1 MEVSNLK
8 ASFESYSPND
18 GLYIAKIKFS
28 NIEKLDFVK
37 LNDPSETLQ
46 SYYDRVKEKPDIL
59 LNAGL
64 FTLSTGKNIL
74 SFKDEG
80 KEQNY
85 TGDFEGFGIKEDIP
99 NKIFFCSSK
108 EPATRDFMSA
118 YPVLI
123 KDGKRTTSDEWGN
136 ASEINYPAS
145 RQAIGYNDEYL
156 YILTTDNKCYF
167 SSLQDIFENLKV
179 DYAINLD
186 GGGSVK
192 RMEYGKTV
200 NKPTEN
206 RKIDNAFQIF
216 MKDVPIEYDEF
227 FIPGIYEVNVD
238 SSLNVRSEPSTIS
251 GEIYCA
257 LSDGDQVIILK
268 TTADGKWGE
277 IPWGGEVGSDE
288 DSVAYVSMNYVVRVS
303 YIEDEEEPEDP
314 SIEEPSDPEDSG
326 NEEETKGT
334 LVDECIKLLTF
345 HNLIDSSNEDEV
357 NEWRHVLTV
366 NTISDLP
373 IRYWITLVQLFK
385 KL

>member
-1 MEVSNLK
+1 MK
-8 ASFESYSPND
+8 ASFESYSPNA

-28 NIEKLDFVK
+28 DIEKLDFVK
-37 LNDPSETLQ
+37 LKDPSETLQ
-46 SYYDRVKEKPDIL
+46 SYYDRVEEKPDIL

-80 KEQNY
+80 VEQNY

-99 NKIFFCSSK
+99 NKVFFCNSK
-108 EPATRDFMSA
+108 KPATRDFMSA

-136 ASEINYPAS
+136 AKELNYPAT
-145 RQAIGYNDEYL
+145 RQAIGYNDKYL

-192 RMEYGKTV
+192 RMEYGKIV

-303 YIEDEEEPEDP
+303 YIEDEEEPKDP

>member
-1 MEVSNLK
+1 MK
-8 ASFESYSPND
+8 ASFESYSPNA

-28 NIEKLDFVK
+28 DIEKLDFVK
-37 LNDPSETLQ
+37 LKDPSETLQ
-46 SYYDRVKEKPDIL
+46 SYYDRVEEKPDIL

-80 KEQNY
+80 VEQNY

-99 NKIFFCSSK
+99 NKVFFCSSK

-136 ASEINYPAS
+136 AKELNYPAT
-145 RQAIGYNDEYL
+145 RQAIGYNDKYL

-192 RMEYGKTV
+192 RMEYGKIV

-303 YIEDEEEPEDP
+303 YIEDEEEPKDP

>member
-1 MEVSNLK
+1 MSALK
-8 ASFESYSPND
+8 ASFESYSPNA

-28 NIEKLDFVK
+28 DIEKLDFVK
-37 LNDPSETLQ
+37 LKDPSETLQ
-46 SYYDRVKEKPDIL
+46 SYYDRVEEKPDIL

-80 KEQNY
+80 VEQNY

-167 SSLQDIFENLKV
+167 SSLQDVFENLKV
-179 DYAINLD
+179 NYAINLD

-192 RMEYGKTV
+192 RMEYGKTI
-200 NKPTEN
+200 NQPTEN
-206 RKIDNAFQIF
+206 RAIDNAFQVF
-216 MKDVPIEYDEF
+216 MKDVPIEYDES

-238 SSLNVRSEPSTIS
+238 TSLNVRSEPSTLS
-251 GEIYCA
+251 GEIYCT
-257 LSDGDQVIILK
+257 LFNGDQVTILK
-268 TTADGKWGE
+268 TTSDGKWGE
-277 IPWGGEVGSDE
+277 IPWGEETDSNE
-288 DSVAYVSMNYVVRVS
+288 DSVAYISMNYVDRVS
-303 YIEDEEEPEDP
+303 DIEDEEESEDP
-314 SIEEPSDPEDSG
+314 SIEEPSNPSNSEDSE
-326 NEEETKGT
+326 NEENKAT

-357 NEWRHVLTV
+357 NEWRHVL
-366 NTISDLP
+366 NTNNISDLP
-373 IRYWITLVQLFK
+373 IRYWIVLMQLFK
-385 KL
+385 KM

>member
-8 ASFESYSPND
+8 ASFESYSPNA

-28 NIEKLDFVK
+28 DIEKLDFVK
-37 LNDPSETLQ
+37 LKDPSETLQ
-46 SYYDRVKEKPDIL
+46 SYYDRVEEKPDIL

-80 KEQNY
+80 VEQNY

-123 KDGKRTTSDEWGN
+123 KNGKRTTSDEWGN
-136 ASEINYPAS
+136 AKELNYPAT
-145 RQAIGYNDEYL
+145 RQAIGYNDKYL

-206 RKIDNAFQIF
+206 RTIDNAFQIF
-216 MKDVPIEYDEF
+216 MKDVPIEYDES

-257 LSDGDQVIILK
+257 LSDGDQVTILK

-277 IPWGGEVGSDE
+277 IPWGGEVGSGE
-288 DSVAYVSMNYVVRVS
+288 DSVAYVSMDYVVRVS
-303 YIEDEEEPEDP
+303 DIED
-314 SIEEPSDPEDSG
+314 
-326 NEEETKGT
+326 EEETKGT

>member
-1 MEVSNLK
+1 MK
-8 ASFESYSPND
+8 ASFESYSPNA

-28 NIEKLDFVK
+28 DIEKLDFVK
-37 LNDPSETLQ
+37 LKDPSETLQ
-46 SYYDRVKEKPDIL
+46 SYYDRVEEKPDIL

-80 KEQNY
+80 VEQNY

-99 NKIFFCSSK
+99 NKVFFCSSK

-123 KDGKRTTSDEWGN
+123 KDCKRTTSDEWGN
-136 ASEINYPAS
+136 AKELNYPAT
-145 RQAIGYNDEYL
+145 RQAIGYNDKYL

-206 RKIDNAFQIF
+206 RTIDNAFQIF
-216 MKDVPIEYDEF
+216 MKDVPIEYDESF
-227 FIPGIYEVNVD
+227 VPGIYEVNVD
-238 SSLNVRSEPSTIS
+238 SSLNVRSEPSTVS

-303 YIEDEEEPEDP
+303 YIEDEDEPEDP

>member
-1 MEVSNLK
+1 MSTLK
-8 ASFESYSPND
+8 ASFESYSPNA

-28 NIEKLDFVK
+28 DIEKLDFVK
-37 LNDPSETLQ
+37 LNDPYESLQ
-46 SYYDRVKEKPDIL
+46 SYYNRTAKKPDIL
-59 LNAGL
+59 INGGL
-64 FTLSTGKNIL
+64 YTFSTGKNIL

-80 KEQNY
+80 VEQNY
-85 TGDFEGFGIKEDIP
+85 TGDFEGFGIKEDTP
-99 NKIFFCSSK
+99 NKVFFCNSK
-108 EPATRDFMSA
+108 EPSAKDFMSA
-118 YPVLI
+118 FPVLI
-123 KDGKRTTSDEWGN
+123 RDGKRTTSDEWGN
-136 ASEINYPAS
+136 ATEINYPAA
-145 RQAIGYNDEYL
+145 RQAIGYDDEYL

-167 SSLQDIFENLKV
+167 SSLQDVFENLKV

-192 RMEYGKTV
+192 RMEYGETV
-200 NKPTEN
+200 NQPSEN
-206 RKIDNAFQIF
+206 RAIDNAFQVF

-303 YIEDEEEPEDP
+303 YIEDEDEPEDP

>member
-1 MEVSNLK
+1 MK

-80 KEQNY
+80 VEQNY

-99 NKIFFCSSK
+99 NKVFFCSSK

-118 YPVLI
+118 FPVLI
-123 KDGKRTTSDEWGN
+123 RDGKRTTSDEWGN
-136 ASEINYPAS
+136 ATEINYPAA
-145 RQAIGYNDEYL
+145 RQAIGYDDEYL

-167 SSLQDIFENLKV
+167 SSLQDVFENLGVK
-179 DYAINLD
+179 YAINLD

-192 RMEYGKTV
+192 RMEYGETV
-200 NKPTEN
+200 NQPSEN
-206 RKIDNAFQIF
+206 RAIDNAFQVF
-216 MKDVPIEYDEF
+216 MKDVSIEYDESF
-227 FIPGIYEVNVD
+227 VPGVYEVTVD
-238 SSLNVRSEPSTIS
+238 TSLNVRSEPSTAS
-251 GEIYCA
+251 GEIYCT
-257 LSDGDQVIILK
+257 LFNEDQITILK
-268 TTADGKWGE
+268 VTSDGKWGE
-277 IPWGGEVGSDE
+277 IPYG
-288 DSVAYVSMNYVVRVS
+288 DSVAYISMDYVERLS
-303 YIEDEEEPEDP
+303 DLEEDEDPEEDEPSTEEPETPIEDDPTEEDP
-314 SIEEPSDPEDSG
+314 SESE
-326 NEEETKGT
+326 NEEQKAT
-334 LVDECIKLLTF
+334 LIDECIKLLTF

>member
-1 MEVSNLK
+1 MK
-8 ASFESYSPND
+8 ASFESYSPNA

-28 NIEKLDFVK
+28 DIEKLDFVK
-37 LNDPSETLQ
+37 LKDPSETLQ
-46 SYYDRVKEKPDIL
+46 SYYDRVEEKPDIL

-80 KEQNY
+80 VEQNY

-167 SSLQDIFENLKV
+167 SSLQDVFENLKV
-179 DYAINLD
+179 NYAINLD

-192 RMEYGKTV
+192 RMEYGKTI
-200 NKPTEN
+200 NQPTEN
-206 RKIDNAFQIF
+206 RAIDNAFQVF
-216 MKDVPIEYDEF
+216 MKDVPIEYDES
-227 FIPGIYEVNVD
+227 FIPGVYEVNVD
-238 SSLNVRSEPSTIS
+238 TSLNVRSEPSTLS
-251 GEIYCA
+251 GEIYCT
-257 LSDGDQVIILK
+257 LFNGDQVTILK
-268 TTADGKWGE
+268 TTSDGKWGE
-277 IPWGGEVGSDE
+277 IPWGEKTDSNE
-288 DSVAYVSMNYVVRVS
+288 DSVAYISMNYVDRVS
-303 YIEDEEEPEDP
+303 DIEDEEESEDP
-314 SIEEPSDPEDSG
+314 SIEEPSNPSNSEDSE
-326 NEEETKGT
+326 NEENKAT

-357 NEWRHVLTV
+357 NEWRHVL
-366 NTISDLP
+366 NTNNISDLP

>member
-1 MEVSNLK
+1 MSALK
-8 ASFESYSPND
+8 ASFESYSPNA

-28 NIEKLDFVK
+28 DIEKLDFVK
-37 LNDPSETLQ
+37 LKDPSETLQ
-46 SYYDRVKEKPDIL
+46 SYYDRVEEKPDIL

-80 KEQNY
+80 VEQNY

-167 SSLQDIFENLKV
+167 SSLQDVFENLKV
-179 DYAINLD
+179 NYAINLD

-192 RMEYGKTV
+192 RMEYGKTI
-200 NKPTEN
+200 NQPTEN
-206 RKIDNAFQIF
+206 RAIDNAFQVF
-216 MKDVPIEYDEF
+216 MKDVPIEYDES
-227 FIPGIYEVNVD
+227 FIPGVYEVNVD
-238 SSLNVRSEPSTIS
+238 TSLNVRSEPSTLS
-251 GEIYCA
+251 GEIYCT
-257 LSDGDQVIILK
+257 LFNGDQVTILK
-268 TTADGKWGE
+268 TTSDGKWGE
-277 IPWGGEVGSDE
+277 IPWGEKTDSNE
-288 DSVAYVSMNYVVRVS
+288 DSVAYISMNYVDRVS
-303 YIEDEEEPEDP
+303 DIEDEEESEDP
-314 SIEEPSDPEDSG
+314 SIEEPSNPSNSEDSE
-326 NEEETKGT
+326 NEENKAT

-357 NEWRHVLTV
+357 NEWRHVL
-366 NTISDLP
+366 NTNNISDLP